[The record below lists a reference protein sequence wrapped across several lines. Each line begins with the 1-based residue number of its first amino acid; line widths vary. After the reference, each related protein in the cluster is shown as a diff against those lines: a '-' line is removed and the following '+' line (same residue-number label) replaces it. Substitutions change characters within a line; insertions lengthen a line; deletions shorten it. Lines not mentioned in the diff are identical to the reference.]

1 MTIFFDAAG
10 FKYFGDCQWGTLN
23 IDYPTQYYF
32 EATPTH
38 VVNAGKPGIS
48 ASLTNL
54 CTQAGLLFRNVLPQ
68 AEFDARMGTINTLG
82 NIISFGAAGDIDDR
96 YSFGAGRTDGG
107 QGSQNFVQFYNDSG
121 STNLLSTVNESLTN
135 RLAVLAANSRASFG
149 VASATAS
156 PVHWCGASDGTYLA
170 LFLYRRNWAA
180 NTANSGFFYAG
191 LLDEVNTNFN
201 YYNANNIS
209 RSILLNSMDVT
220 TIAGSVFGAHYL
232 ASAQKAT
239 LQYIRRNWHGI
250 TAQGTNL
257 YAAVFGGDIYKKTST
272 DKTLVAL
279 GQTSRNWTSMT
290 TLGTDVYACVAAGD
304 IYKQTNGT
312 GAFVALGQTSRNWT
326 SMTTLGTDVYACV
339 ADGDIY
345 KQTNGTGAFVA
356 LGQTA
361 QGWRGMTVFN
371 GDVYA
376 TSALSGGLQ
385 GEIFKQTG
393 GVGNFVV
400 GQFTPAQYP
409 IVCADSQS
417 PTSQWAT
424 DAYIFDDNNALQY
437 PAMGIAR
444 GMLLAT
450 GTYTLGKPVKIQGS
464 VFPDGVNA
472 WYLPV
477 GTYASKTLLMRC
489 YSSMA

>member
-107 QGSQNFVQFYNDSG
+107 SGSQHFVQFYNDSG

-135 RLAVLAANSRASFG
+135 RLAVLTASGATTNSKASFG

-257 YAAVFGGDIYKKTST
+257 YAAVVGGDIYKKTST

-312 GAFVALGQTSRNWT
+312 GAFVALGQT
-326 SMTTLGTDVYACV
+326 
-339 ADGDIY
+339 
-345 KQTNGTGAFVA
+345 
-356 LGQTA
+356 A

-400 GQFTPAQYP
+400 VQFTPAQYP

-489 YSSMA
+489 YSSMV